1 MDSITEILRKL
12 KAGEEVDICDIY
24 ATVSLDGKQGSEQ
37 RLAALI
43 AWVTN
48 SAGSD
53 SADALLADIEE
64 TLSAMYSQDTSLL
77 DTLLIASGNIDGL
90 RTESNSNLL
99 ALIDTATNQ
108 GNAQNTKLQS
118 LVDTYALI
126 VAHNRMRVEPLGRP
140 TVRRVVAAAASSA
153 SVALTTTCR
162 RASIVAV
169 GADIRFEV
177 SSGSPTASATTHL
190 ILEGERLD
198 IHLPASP
205 SIAATRNGSVTGSLE
220 IMELEN

>member
-90 RTESNSNLL
+90 RTESNNNFL
-99 ALIDTATNQ
+99 ALNETATTQ

-118 LVDTYALI
+118 LVDTCLLYTSPSPRDRQKS
-126 VAHNRMRVEPLGRP
+126 RMP
-140 TVRRVVAAAASSA
+140 SSA
-153 SVALTTTCR
+153 
-162 RASIVAV
+162 
-169 GADIRFEV
+169 
-177 SSGSPTASATTHL
+177 
-190 ILEGERLD
+190 
-198 IHLPASP
+198 
-205 SIAATRNGSVTGSLE
+205 
-220 IMELEN
+220 

>member
-12 KAGEEVDICDIY
+12 KAGEEVDVCDIY
-24 ATVSLDGKQGSEQ
+24 STVAMDGKQGAEQ

-53 SADALLADIEE
+53 SADALLADIKQILVNL
-64 TLSAMYSQDTSLL
+64 TPHGRLL
-77 DTLLIASGNIDGL
+77 TD
-90 RTESNSNLL
+90 
-99 ALIDTATNQ
+99 
-108 GNAQNTKLQS
+108 
-118 LVDTYALI
+118 
-126 VAHNRMRVEPLGRP
+126 PLGRP
-140 TVRRVVAAAASSA
+140 SVRRVVAAGATSA
-153 SVALTTTCR
+153 FTALTTTCR

-177 SSGSPTASATTHL
+177 SSGTPTASATTHL

-198 IHLPASP
+198 IHLPATP
-205 SIAATRNGSVTGSLE
+205 SIAAIRNGSVTGSLE
-220 IMELEN
+220 ITELVN

>member
-24 ATVSLDGKQGSEQ
+24 ATVSLDGKQGTEQ

-53 SADALLADIEE
+53 SADALLADIKQI
-64 TLSAMYSQDTSLL
+64 LV
-77 DTLLIASGNIDGL
+77 
-90 RTESNSNLL
+90 NL
-99 ALIDTATNQ
+99 TPH
-108 GNAQNTKLQS
+108 G
-118 LVDTYALI
+118 
-126 VAHNRMRVEPLGRP
+126 RVLTDPLGRP
-140 TVRRVVAAAASSA
+140 SVRKVVAAGATSA
-153 SVALTTTCR
+153 FVALTAACR
-162 RASIVAV
+162 RASIIAI
-169 GADIRFEV
+169 GADIRFDV
-177 SSGSPTASATTHL
+177 SSGTPTASATTHL

-205 SIAATRNGSVTGSLE
+205 SIAAIRNGTVNGTLE
-220 IMELEN
+220 ITELVN

>member
-12 KAGEEVDICDIY
+12 KAGEEVDVCDIY
-24 ATVSLDGKQGSEQ
+24 ATVAMDGKQGAEQ

-53 SADALLADIEE
+53 STDGLLASIGGQLFDAI
-64 TLSAMYSQDTSLL
+64 TLL
-77 DTLLIASGNIDGL
+77 DTVSL
-90 RTESNSNLL
+90 
-99 ALIDTATNQ
+99 
-108 GNAQNTKLQS
+108 NAQATTDAVNAQGGDQNANLQS
-118 LVDTYALI
+118 LISTFTAI
-126 VAHNRMRVEPLGRP
+126 IAHSRMRVEPLGRP

-153 SVALTTTCR
+153 FTALTTTCR

-177 SSGSPTASATTHL
+177 SSGTPTASITTHL

-198 IHLPASP
+198 IHLPATP
-205 SIAATRNGSVTGSLE
+205 SIAAIRNGSVTGSLE